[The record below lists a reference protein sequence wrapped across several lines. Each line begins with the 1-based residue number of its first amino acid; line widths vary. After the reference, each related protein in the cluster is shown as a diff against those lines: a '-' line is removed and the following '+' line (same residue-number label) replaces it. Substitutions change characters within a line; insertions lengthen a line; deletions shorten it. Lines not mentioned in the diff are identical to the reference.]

1 MDAALKASKGVEAD
15 LRQEYE
21 HRLDEWKSTPEEQRD
36 EKPRQRRRLVNDA
49 TVESVGLLH
58 SDNPRGLLLYRD
70 ELAGFLGSFNQY
82 NRGEADMQKWI
93 ELHDGR
99 HIIIDRKTGDI
110 PTLHIEHPCVSL
122 TGTIQPDVLNEKLT
136 PAHFQSGFAARLFM
150 VQPPEQKR
158 RWSDADVTR
167 EAKEAYHRLVRRL
180 YDISMPVDGKPAEL
194 ALSPQAKKAYVQFYN
209 ANAELQ
215 DGIHSG
221 PLRSVLSKV
230 EAIAARFGLIFQLCH
245 NPDSNEVTLP
255 AMERGI
261 HLAKWLRHEV
271 ARVYQLHGF
280 DERGVSRDV
289 QLVRKLDEEFGWKDV
304 SDLWEVKKRGSYN
317 VIGRL
322 EEMGLIED
330 AGHGKWKNL
339 THVHECTLHFVHFG
353 EAAPTDK
360 PDFTPFEAVA
370 SGEAPF

>member
-1 MDAALKASKGVEAD
+1 MLTSRA
-15 LRQEYE
+15 
-21 HRLDEWKSTPEEQRD
+21 
-36 EKPRQRRRLVNDA
+36 RRRRR
-49 TVESVGLLH
+49 TT
-58 SDNPRGLLLYRD
+58 
-70 ELAGFLGSFNQY
+70 GSFEGCT
-82 NRGEADMQKWI
+82 RS
-93 ELHDGR
+93 
-99 HIIIDRKTGDI
+99 
-110 PTLHIEHPCVSL
+110 PC
-122 TGTIQPDVLNEKLT
+122 QR
-136 PAHFQSGFAARLFM
+136 AASRPNWRCL
-150 VQPPEQKR
+150 
-158 RWSDADVTR
+158 
-167 EAKEAYHRLVRRL
+167 
-180 YDISMPVDGKPAEL
+180 
-194 ALSPQAKKAYVQFYN
+194 PQAKKAYVQFYN

-230 EAIAARFGLIFQLCH
+230 EAIAARFALIFQLCH
-245 NPDSNEVTLP
+245 NPDSDEVTLP

-289 QLVRKLDEEFGWKDV
+289 QLVRNLDEEFGGRMSLSSGMWG
-304 SDLWEVKKRGSYN
+304 SGESYN

-339 THVHECTLHFVHFG
+339 TQVHECTLHFVHFG

-360 PDFTPFEAVA
+360 PDFTPFEAVT